1 MKWRSHDLCFFI
13 AFLALCS
20 VNHPTFLFWFSGSL
34 KIWPTQP
41 SYWPYSNQLGSCT
54 PPFWLLQ
61 YKGINILNLLT
72 RRNFP
77 RKIDFWPVSILGY
90 IDILEV
96 RFTFTNSRVILIHS
110 RMMIDSQIEAS
121 KCRHVGD
128 SFFFN
133 RVTNLTSFAHG
144 ILQGRKG
151 SSGFLRSTQIHQ
163 VWIATRTFDFR
174 IHTYLLP
181 WLYPHHN

>member
-1 MKWRSHDLCFFI
+1 MT
-13 AFLALCS
+13 
-20 VNHPTFLFWFSGSL
+20 NPTFLV
-34 KIWPTQP
+34 PTDLT
-41 SYWPYSNQLGSCT
+41 SSNQLGSCT

-96 RFTFTNSRVILIHS
+96 RLTFTNSRVILIHS

-133 RVTNLTSFAHG
+133 RVTYLTSFAHG

-163 VWIATRTFDFR
+163 V
-174 IHTYLLP
+174 
-181 WLYPHHN
+181 